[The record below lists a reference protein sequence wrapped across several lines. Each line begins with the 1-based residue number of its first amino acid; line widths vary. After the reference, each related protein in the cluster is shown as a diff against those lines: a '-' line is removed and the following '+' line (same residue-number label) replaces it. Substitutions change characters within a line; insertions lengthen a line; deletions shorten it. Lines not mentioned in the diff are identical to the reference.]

1 MHDEPARAVS
11 GNNLDK
17 LNPDGIVWVNLGCA
31 AHLFDRA
38 KGLPG
43 SRRKGTGLYII
54 PPEPRNLLALVHSKL
69 RNYLF
74 K

>member
-1 MHDEPARAVS
+1 MPDKPVQAVS
-11 GNNLDK
+11 GNNS
-17 LNPDGIVWVNLGCA
+17 VHRCA